1 MKNNIPLSQQ
11 DLRFFVTLCR
21 LQSLTVSAQKLDLSV
36 STACRMLTHLRE
48 VFGEPLFVRN
58 RSGLAPT
65 AGAQALLPK
74 ALRLLDDYDDLF
86 EPEVFDP
93 AQASRLIR
101 IACADMGS
109 VSILTK
115 VIPVLLEKA
124 PRLDFQIIPIESSLV
139 PKLTTGEIDFGIFPT
154 DKTTAGIR
162 CAKILESPYRYVVRC
177 GHPLEAI
184 YLAEKRLTESDL
196 AGWGHINILVPP
208 GTGIDVSSHSENTR
222 CNQPGHIQITSAYV
236 LPQPAL
242 VANTDL
248 VGVMPEILIR
258 GAQNAGIRITALSPV
273 FSGAIHCPHLL
284 WHERNDADPLMRWI
298 RAIFVHVF
306 HEEDACRAALMPFA

>member
-1 MKNNIPLSQQ
+1 M
-11 DLRFFVTLCR
+11 
-21 LQSLTVSAQKLDLSV
+21 
-36 STACRMLTHLRE
+36 
-48 VFGEPLFVRN
+48 
-58 RSGLAPT
+58 
-65 AGAQALLPK
+65 
-74 ALRLLDDYDDLF
+74 
-86 EPEVFDP
+86 FDP

-115 VIPVLLEKA
+115 VIPALLEKA
-124 PRLDFQIIPIESSLV
+124 PKLDFQIIPIESSLV
-139 PKLTTGEIDFGIFPT
+139 PKLTAGEIDFGIFPT

-184 YLAEKRLTESDL
+184 YLAEKKLTESDL
-196 AGWGHINILVPP
+196 ARWGHINILVPP

-222 CNQPGHIQITSAYV
+222 CNQPGHLQITSAYV

-306 HEEDACRAALMPFA
+306 HEDDARRAVAMPFA